1 MLLQHR
7 ILRYALLAALAAPN
21 LSHASSGLVSV
32 DASSRTLTPQ
42 TGQLQMGSAA
52 ANVAPNGD
60 TFAVNNQSLVS
71 NGKPWVPVAGEFHY
85 SRYPAEQWLPE
96 LLKMKAAGVDVI
108 STYVIW
114 IHHEE
119 VENQFDFSGN
129 RNITRFIETATE
141 AGFQV
146 IARLGPWVQAE
157 VRNGGLPD
165 WLFWTEIA
173 DRINGAIFKH
183 GGSIFGVQLENEYKQ
198 NGSGQGAAHIATLK
212 ALAISL
218 GLDVPLYTCTGW
230 ENTFYP
236 PNEVVPVFGGYQ
248 DAPWDVIVEDEPP
261 NETFSFRY
269 VSRASGSDSDNGLGV
284 KYAAYPFLT
293 AEYGSGAASMY
304 RRRVVMS
311 LPDDITAIVPV
322 QLGSGV
328 NLFGWYMFH
337 GGENPSGKTAN
348 LQEST
353 VDPTKSYND
362 LPVLNYD
369 YQSPLGQYG
378 NQRSTLNRMKLFHY
392 WLNKHGSQLAGMSMR
407 KPEIVQNGTNDL
419 SSLRWSVRSNGD
431 SGYLFVNNYVR
442 QHEMSAQTDI
452 QFSAK
457 FFSGTVTV
465 PHAPVTI
472 PSGAYFIWPLNLSL
486 GGANLIYAT
495 AQLITSLDAFG
506 RTIYVFVATNGVPV
520 EFSFDR
526 KSVSKV
532 SSVSGR
538 VTTDGAGRT
547 LVSSIK
553 PGIDIALHATD
564 KHGKDISIV
573 VLDQATADS
582 LWHVTIS
589 CKETLILTEQA
600 LGPTSR
606 GFELTSYG
614 SPKFNFATF
623 PAINSHSAHGSVSK
637 IGVKGLFTHFT
648 GRKSSKSLSVTTTP
662 LRAPGIAPP
671 VTIGGPARGAV
682 VPSEDV
688 INGTSGLWTINIPWS
703 KLAGLDDAQLRID
716 YQGDLARLYAGSVLL
731 DDHFYDGETWV
742 IGLKRLA
749 GRAGNSP
756 LTLAIMPL
764 RSDAPI
770 YLQTKPTFDSNG

>member
-1 MLLQHR
+1 
-7 ILRYALLAALAAPN
+7 
-21 LSHASSGLVSV
+21 
-32 DASSRTLTPQ
+32 
-42 TGQLQMGSAA
+42 
-52 ANVAPNGD
+52 
-60 TFAVNNQSLVS
+60 
-71 NGKPWVPVAGEFHY
+71 
-85 SRYPAEQWLPE
+85 
-96 LLKMKAAGVDVI
+96 
-108 STYVIW
+108 
-114 IHHEE
+114 
-119 VENQFDFSGN
+119 
-129 RNITRFIETATE
+129 
-141 AGFQV
+141 
-146 IARLGPWVQAE
+146 
-157 VRNGGLPD
+157 
-165 WLFWTEIA
+165 
-173 DRINGAIFKH
+173 
-183 GGSIFGVQLENEYKQ
+183 
-198 NGSGQGAAHIATLK
+198 
-212 ALAISL
+212 
-218 GLDVPLYTCTGW
+218 
-230 ENTFYP
+230 
-236 PNEVVPVFGGYQ
+236 
-248 DAPWDVIVEDEPP
+248 
-261 NETFSFRY
+261 
-269 VSRASGSDSDNGLGV
+269 
-284 KYAAYPFLT
+284 
-293 AEYGSGAASMY
+293 MY

-311 LPDDITAIVPV
+311 LPDDITAIIPV

-378 NQRSTLNRMKLFHY
+378 NQRSTPNRMKLFHY
-392 WLNKHGSQLAGMSMR
+392 WLNRHGSQLAGMSMR
-407 KPEIVQNGTNDL
+407 KPEIVQDGTDDL

-457 FFSGTVTV
+457 FSFGTVTV
-465 PHAPVTI
+465 PHAPATI
-472 PSGAYFIWPLNLSL
+472 PN
-486 GGANLIYAT
+486 
-495 AQLITSLDAFG
+495 AFS
-506 RTIYVFVATNGVPV
+506 RTIYVFVATDSVPV
-520 EFSFDR
+520 EFFFDR
-526 KSVSKV
+526 KFVSKV

-538 VTTDGAGRT
+538 VTTDAAGRT

-582 LWHVTIS
+582 LWH
-589 CKETLILTEQA
+589 A

-623 PAINSHSAHGSVSK
+623 PAINSQSTQGSVSK
-637 IGVKGLFTHFT
+637 VGVKGLFTHFT
-648 GRKSSKSLSVTTTP
+648 GRKSFKSLSVTTTP
-662 LRAPGIAPP
+662 LRAPGIAPS
-671 VTIGGPARGAV
+671 VKIGGSARGAV

-688 INGTSGLWTINIPWS
+688 ISGTSGLWTINIPWS
-703 KLAGLDDAQLRID
+703 KLAEVDDAQLRID

-749 GRAGNSP
+749 GRAGNNP

-770 YLQTKPTFDSNG
+770 YLQSKPTFDSNGQACSITNITISALYTLKIEVF